1 MLKQLKNW
9 YNGLYRVKLR
19 NLEKRV
25 ESLKIEQSDAIK
37 KEKEINNAPSE
48 AIHYIE
54 SHYEWEIIVCK
65 EYIEKLRTDDLET
78 KMRRRYLELPD
89 KEKDNCSWK
98 VFRETE
104 YDSKMW
110 ILTEKGQCEVNRKLM
125 NHRKKTAKFWI
136 TTVVGPLVSMLVGV
150 LGAIIGV
157 FASI

>member
-19 NLEKRV
+19 NLEKRI
-25 ESLKIEQSDAIK
+25 ESLKIKQSDAIK
-37 KEKEINNAPSE
+37 KEKEINNAPCT
-48 AIHYIE
+48 AIHDIK

-65 EYIEKLRTDDLET
+65 EYIEKLHTDYLET
-78 KMRRRYLELPD
+78 EMRRCYLVLPD
-89 KEKDNCSWK
+89 KEKDGCLWK

-104 YDSKMW
+104 YDSETW
-110 ILTEKGQCEVNRKLM
+110 ILTEKGRCKVNRKLM
-125 NHRKKTAKFWI
+125 NHRKETAKFWI
-136 TTVVGPLVSMLVGV
+136 TTVVVPLVSMLVGV